1 MSLSQLQRP
10 IAAAVTAGFTRSA
23 APITA
28 ARQLQDVFGR
38 LRIGGSSRDTVAANA
53 AVEGRRFA
61 AVKAQGAYKL
71 RDTKTIPKK
80 LGAKKTGDSYVIPG
94 NIIYKQ
100 RGTIWFPGENCGMGR
115 DHTIFALATGYVKYY
130 KDPAKH
136 PDRQYIGVVFDKSD
150 TLPYPPHAMRKRK
163 LNLTASKIVP
173 PAEQPEISSS
183 GIPTSVTRTG
193 TGRKPH
199 PRDERIYKL
208 TDNHYAYRE
217 ENWRLG
223 TLVRTEKRKMGSRRV
238 AMKVRRAKT
247 KAIQLEMRAER
258 EDKMARRKEG
268 MDRER
273 AVRMARF
280 REAKLRRAAESAA
293 ATSGGAKGGAVP
305 PPAPKQPNPE
315 LRA

>member
-1 MSLSQLQRP
+1 MSLAAQLQRP
-10 IAAAVTAGFTRSA
+10 IAAAVTASFTRGA

-38 LRIGGSSRDTVAANA
+38 LRIGGGSTDAITANA
-53 AVEGRRFA
+53 TVEGRRYA

-71 RDTKTIPKK
+71 RDSRTIPKK
-80 LGAKKTGDSYVIPG
+80 LGAKKSGDSYVIPG

-100 RGTIWFPGENCGMGR
+100 RGTIWFAGENCGIGR

-136 PDRQYIGVVFDKSD
+136 PDRQYIGVVFDKAD
-150 TLPYPPHAMRKRK
+150 TLPYPPHAMRKRR

-173 PAEQPEISSS
+173 PAEQPEMSSS
-183 GIPTSVTRTG
+183 GIPTSVTRIG
-193 TGRKPH
+193 TGRNPH
-199 PRDERIYKL
+199 PREERVYKL
-208 TDNHYAYRE
+208 TDDHYAYRE
-217 ENWRLG
+217 DNWRLG
-223 TLVRTEKRKMGSRRV
+223 SLVRTEKRKMGSRRV
-238 AMKVRRAKT
+238 AMRHRRART

-273 AVRMARF
+273 WAKQARF
-280 REAKLRRAAESAA
+280 SEVRQRREAESA
-293 ATSGGAKGGAVP
+293 KGSGAVP
-305 PPAPKQPNPE
+305 PPAQVQTKPE
-315 LRA
+315 IQA